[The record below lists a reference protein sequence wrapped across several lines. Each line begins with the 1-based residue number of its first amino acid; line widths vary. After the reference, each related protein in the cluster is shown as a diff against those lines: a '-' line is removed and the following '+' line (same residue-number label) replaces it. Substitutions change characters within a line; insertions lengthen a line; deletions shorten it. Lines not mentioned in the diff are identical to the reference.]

1 MLTFSVDEFL
11 DMDATTIAR
20 NILEKRISIYDV
32 VSTFISHAKKENA
45 YIHAIV
51 EDRFE
56 DALIEAKDKDRLLK
70 TTTQVGPLFGVPIS
84 VKESFNVQ
92 GMKTTGGLVHLKN
105 NRATHDAEVIQSL
118 KEAGAIIIC
127 KTNTP
132 ALCFCQE
139 TDNKLYGRT
148 NNAWQSSKTA
158 GGSSGGEAAL
168 LSVGGAAV
176 GIGSDIGGSI
186 RFPSHFN
193 GIIGFKPGKHQVSSV
208 GHFPEETIPLQK
220 RMACTG
226 PMGKSVRDMEL
237 MYELISSYKPT
248 NERSYPMSFN
258 FLPHHHPYPLNEA
271 SVAMMNNV
279 ESFMKTMGEVNQ
291 SYPPFFKESATI
303 WQEIMSIDGAKSMK
317 EAAFPEHST
326 PYIRSYI
333 KEKLFGTSKIHAY
346 LSWAFIGAS
355 MFTPSQRRIDALT
368 SLFSQGDEEV
378 YAFYENRISVLPIY
392 HSSALP
398 HGNVYKE
405 IFSIRKTFKKYL
417 PYVAYANVWGLPSLT
432 IPIKMDDRQLPIA
445 IQLVSRVGNEELLFY
460 IGKHI
465 EKQFQGYIRSS
476 PSTRV

>member
-1 MLTFSVDEFL
+1 LLRSTKYMAIPPSINTFSIPYHSMNFTKHIFRSLPSIYEHSFHDTLDREVIDRKNFIIEGNMYMPTFLVDELL

-56 DALIEAKDKDRLLK
+56 DALIEAKDKDRRLK

-148 NNAWQSSKTA
+148 NNAWKSSNTA

-220 RMACTG
+220 RMAG
-226 PMGKSVRDMEL
+226 
-237 MYELISSYKPT
+237 
-248 NERSYPMSFN
+248 
-258 FLPHHHPYPLNEA
+258 
-271 SVAMMNNV
+271 
-279 ESFMKTMGEVNQ
+279 
-291 SYPPFFKESATI
+291 
-303 WQEIMSIDGAKSMK
+303 
-317 EAAFPEHST
+317 
-326 PYIRSYI
+326 
-333 KEKLFGTSKIHAY
+333 
-346 LSWAFIGAS
+346 
-355 MFTPSQRRIDALT
+355 
-368 SLFSQGDEEV
+368 
-378 YAFYENRISVLPIY
+378 
-392 HSSALP
+392 
-398 HGNVYKE
+398 
-405 IFSIRKTFKKYL
+405 
-417 PYVAYANVWGLPSLT
+417 
-432 IPIKMDDRQLPIA
+432 
-445 IQLVSRVGNEELLFY
+445 
-460 IGKHI
+460 
-465 EKQFQGYIRSS
+465 
-476 PSTRV
+476 